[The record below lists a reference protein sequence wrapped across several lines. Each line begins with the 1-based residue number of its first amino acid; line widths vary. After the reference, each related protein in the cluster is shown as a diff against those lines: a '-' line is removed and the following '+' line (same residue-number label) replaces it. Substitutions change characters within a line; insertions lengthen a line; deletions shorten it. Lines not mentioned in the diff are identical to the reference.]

1 MAAKLWYLPWR
12 PALDANGLTI
22 SGATLTF
29 YATGTTTLQNVYADS
44 GLVTPLTN
52 PVTANAA
59 GVWPAIY
66 LNDALTYR
74 CVLKD
79 ADGVTL
85 NDQDPYLADVA
96 DTVTSS
102 LTAVANAAAASASAA
117 STSATNAATS
127 ATNAAAS
134 ATAASTSATA
144 AAGSASTA
152 INAPGTSADSTTS
165 LLIGTG
171 SKSLTITTGKAFSL
185 GQFVILASKANAAN
199 YMVGQI
205 TAFTSGTG
213 ALTVNATAV
222 GGSGTYADWTVSLTA
237 PGATGAITAAST
249 DTLTNKGINL
259 ANNTLTGTRAQF
271 NTAMTDGDFAS
282 AGWTQI
288 AQLTTTSGTSQT
300 FTSIPQTYAD
310 LLVVPATSY
319 NSGVGEALRMDIS
332 DNNGTNYSSSFSTW
346 SQTAADTVAG
356 QIFIPG
362 YRLGTG
368 IMIGSCPAFASNRAL
383 NMRTSI
389 SSGAFG
395 LADWRADAGINAL
408 RFTWSGGGPFDAGTI
423 TLYGR

>member
-1 MAAKLWYLPWR
+1 MAAKLFYLPFR

-29 YATGTTTLQNVYADS
+29 YATGTTTPQTVFADS
-44 GLVTPLTN
+44 GLSVPLAN

-66 LNDALTYR
+66 LDNTLTYR

-79 ADGVTL
+79 ADGATL
-85 NDQDPYLADVA
+85 NDSDPYLADVA
-96 DTVTSS
+96 DAVTSS
-102 LTAVANAAAASASAA
+102 LTAVANAAAASASSASSSATAAAA
-117 STSATNAATS
+117 SATAAATS
-127 ATNAAAS
+127 ATNASTSA
-134 ATAASTSATA
+134 ATAASY
-144 AAGSASTA
+144 ASSA

-185 GQFVILASKANAAN
+185 GQFVILASKANTSN
-199 YMVGQI
+199 YMFGQI

-213 ALTVNATAV
+213 ALTVNVTSI
-222 GGSGTYADWTVSLTA
+222 GGSGTLADWTISLSA
-237 PGATGAITAAST
+237 PGATGAITATST
-249 DTLTNKGINL
+249 DTFQNKTINL
-259 ANNTLTGTRAQF
+259 SNNTLSGTVAQF
-271 NTAMTDGDFAS
+271 NAAISDGDLAA

-288 AQLTTTSGTSQT
+288 AQLATTSGTTQT

-310 LLVVPATSY
+310 LLVVPACSH
-319 NSGVGEALRMDIS
+319 NSAGGESLRMDIS
-332 DNNGTNYSSSFSTW
+332 DDNGTNWSSSFDTW
-346 SQTAADTVAG
+346 SQVAADTIRG
-356 QIFIPG
+356 GIWIKG

-368 IMIGSCPAFASNRAL
+368 IMIGSCPALATNRTL
-383 NMRTSI
+383 NMRTSV

-408 RFTWSGGGPFDAGTI
+408 RFKNSGGAAFDAGTI